1 MLGLSIPEV
10 AGRARGSRDPAAA
23 ALIAR
28 MTGAPSDARAALIDA
43 LVRGLKAAGIWAKL
57 DMLHVLAAHDEQAAR
72 RNWVADAY
80 NLAAVNAPGF
90 AADRGFT
97 GDGTTSYLDTGF
109 QPGASSG
116 AHAQQN
122 DNHLGLWCRTNVA
135 GTGIDAGS
143 TNHSVNGNNSGNLST
158 RNMAAATSAVGAG
171 TSIGHSLIS
180 RAGSAGYSRY
190 KNGAS
195 LGDATQASAAAMALN
210 LFVCCRNAGG
220 VAAAFGTRQ
229 IAAVHA
235 GAALSAGEAAALY
248 ALLGTYLTAVGAA

>member
-10 AGRARGSRDPAAA
+10 AGRARSARDPAAA

-28 MTGAPSDARAALIDA
+28 MTGAPSEARAALIDE

-57 DMLHVLAAHDEQAAR
+57 DMLHVMAAHDEQAAR

-90 AADRGFT
+90 VADRGFT
-97 GDGTTSYLDTGF
+97 GDGATSYLDTGF
-109 QPGASSG
+109 QPGVSG
-116 AHAQQN
+116 GAQARQD
-122 DNHLGLWCRTNVA
+122 DNHLGLWCRTNVS
-135 GTGIDAGS
+135 GSGIDAGS
-143 TNHSVNGNNSGNLST
+143 TNHSLNANNSGNLSS
-158 RNMAAATSAVGAG
+158 RNMAGTSNTVGAG

-180 RAGSAGYSRY
+180 RAGSAAYSRY

-195 LGDATQASAAAMALN
+195 LGDASQVSAAPMALS
-210 LFVCCRNAGG
+210 LFVGCRNASG
-220 VAAAFGTRQ
+220 VAAAFATRP

-235 GAALSAGEAAALY
+235 GAALSAGEAASLY
-248 ALLGTYLTAVGAA
+248 ALLGTYLSAVGAA

>member
-10 AGRARGSRDPAAA
+10 AGRARATRDPAAA

-28 MTGAPSDARAALIDA
+28 MTGAPGEARAVQIDA
-43 LVRGLKAAGIWAKL
+43 LVRGLKAADIWAKL

-80 NLAAVNAPGF
+80 NLTAVSAPGF
-90 AADRGFT
+90 VADRGFT
-97 GDGTTSYLDTGF
+97 GDGAASYLDTGF
-109 QPGASSG
+109 QPGVSAG
-116 AHAQQN
+116 AHALQD
-122 DNHLGLWCRTNVA
+122 DNHLGLWCLTNVS
-135 GTGIDAGS
+135 GSGIDAGS
-143 TNHSVNGNNSGNLST
+143 TNHSLNANNSGNLST
-158 RNMAAATSAVGAG
+158 RNMAGTSNAVGAG
-171 TSIGHSLIS
+171 SAIGHSLIS
-180 RAGSAGYSRY
+180 RAGPAAYSRY

-195 LGDATQASAAAMALN
+195 LGDASQASAAPTALN

-235 GAALSAGEAAALY
+235 GAALSAGEVAALY
-248 ALLGTYLTAVGAA
+248 ALLGSYLVGVGAA